1 MAQQGASKMKRVL
14 TIVAAMTVALGVTAI
29 AGQQAPAGKEMT
41 VTGEVIDV
49 KCGQGIGHE
58 ECANQ
63 CVRKGQAAGIK
74 NKDGVYT
81 IVGSY
86 AANKN
91 EKVIPFVAKNVTAKG
106 VVSKDKE
113 GHLTIDVASMAAA
126 K

>member
-1 MAQQGASKMKRVL
+1 MNRKVW
-14 TIVAAMTVALGVTAI
+14 TVVAAAVFALGVTGI
-29 AGQQAPAGKEMT
+29 AQQQAPAGKEAT
-41 VTGEVIDV
+41 ITGEVIDV

-74 NKDGVYT
+74 NKDGVFT
-81 IVGSY
+81 IIGAY
-86 AANKN
+86 AENKN

-106 VVSKDKE
+106 TVSKDKD
-113 GHLTIDVASMAAA
+113 GKLTIDVASMTEA